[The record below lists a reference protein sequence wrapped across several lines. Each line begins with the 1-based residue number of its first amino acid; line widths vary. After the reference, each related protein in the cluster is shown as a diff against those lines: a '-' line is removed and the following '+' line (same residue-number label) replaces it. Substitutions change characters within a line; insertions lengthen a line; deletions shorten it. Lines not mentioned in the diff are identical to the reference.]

1 MIYNRIAKLEAW
13 KKKLIL
19 IFIDLNILI
28 FSVWFSFWLRMSNPF
43 SNYFQNSLWIIPVIC
58 VLAIPIYISTGYY
71 RGLLTYNNSFFIY
84 KSSITNFLLV
94 LGSILIG
101 YFFNQSMPPRSIWPL
116 MYIIIIS
123 LNGLVKIGLR
133 DYVRSLSASKKESQ
147 FVGIYGA
154 GSAGAQLINS
164 LSTIGKY
171 KIRFIIDDD
180 KNLWGRNIGGIK
192 IFSPEYLNK
201 IKYKIDNIL
210 LAIDRKSVV

>member
-1 MIYNRIAKLEAW
+1 MVFVL
-13 KKKLIL
+13 
-19 IFIDLNILI
+19 
-28 FSVWFSFWLRMSNPF
+28 LRMSNPF

-58 VLAIPIYISTGYY
+58 ILAIPIYISTGYY

-84 KSSITNFLLV
+84 KSSITNSFLV

-101 YFFNQSMPPRSIWPL
+101 YCFNQSMPPRSIWPL

-133 DYVRSLSASKKESQ
+133 LCEIVISFKKESQ

-171 KIRFIIDDD
+171 KIRFI
-180 KNLWGRNIGGIK
+180 LMMIK
-192 IFSPEYLNK
+192 FVEE
-201 IKYKIDNIL
+201 IL
-210 LAIDRKSVV
+210 EE